1 MKCPECNASSYRK
14 NGHRRGKQCYQ
25 CRDCPKGY
33 RFAYGR
39 QFVESPI
46 PKSYPSEV
54 KQLCLKMYLNGMGLR
69 GIERVTEI
77 HHTTIINWIEEA
89 GMELPD
95 TPEDSEIPEIT
106 EIDELQ
112 TFIGKKNNKAW
123 IWTVVNHHQPG
134 ILLWIIG
141 DRSSETFKHLW
152 LTIKCWH
159 SFWYVRRTR
168 MRSSRLAAVC
178 AYALRYPVYPCF
190 IEPEDHLVS
199 KTYMTRVEGENTRL
213 RHYLA
218 RLHRKTLCY
227 SKSLEMLKYSIR
239 LLLHYLKFKTVP
251 SIA

>member
-1 MKCPECNASSYRK
+1 MATVAVSNVI
-14 NGHRRGKQCYQ
+14 NV
-25 CRDCPKGY
+25 
-33 RFAYGR
+33 AYVVVSLSTPLFLR
-39 QFVESPI
+39 AIHLRLSNCVFI
-46 PKSYPSEV
+46 
-54 KQLCLKMYLNGMGLR
+54 MYLNGMGLR

-77 HHTTIINWIEEA
+77 HHTTIMNWIEEA

-95 TPEDSEIPEIT
+95 TPEEEEIPEIT

-112 TFIGKKNNKAW
+112 TFIGNKKHKVW
-123 IWTVVNHHQPG
+123 IGAVVNHWQPG
-134 ILLWIIG
+134 ILLWTVG

-159 SFWYVRRTR
+159 SFWYV
-168 MRSSRLAAVC
+168 SDG
-178 AYALRYPVYPCF
+178 YPVYPCF

-227 SKSLEMLKYSIR
+227 SKSIEMLKYSIR

-251 SIA
+251 AIA